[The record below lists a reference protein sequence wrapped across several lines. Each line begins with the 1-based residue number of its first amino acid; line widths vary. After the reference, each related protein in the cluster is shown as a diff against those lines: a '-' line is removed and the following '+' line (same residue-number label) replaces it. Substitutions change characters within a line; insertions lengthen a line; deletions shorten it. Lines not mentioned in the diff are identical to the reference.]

1 MPKTKGNQ
9 KETKKKP
16 NKTKKTKKE
25 FKLEWNNPLIVALI
39 VLLVLAVISYLT
51 LGLIVTV
58 ILILGIL
65 MIFGIARL
73 LDKTKSKKRQRRIL
87 NIILITGLT
96 LGILGC
102 VAVGGFFVYVVK
114 QAPKFEIE
122 RLSKKESTIIYDI
135 NGNEFAK
142 LGTEMR
148 ENISYDDLPQ
158 VLIDA
163 IVATEDSRFF
173 QHNGFDAPR
182 FIKAS
187 LGQVAGQD
195 AGGASTLSMQVIKN
209 SFTDTTDQG
218 FEGIVRK
225 FTDIYLAIFKLEK
238 NYTKEQIIEFYVNN
252 HFLGGNVWG
261 VEQASQTYFG
271 KSVSDLNLSEAAII
285 AGMFQSPNYYRPDT
299 KPENA
304 EKRRNTVLYLMNKHG
319 YISKEEWEM
328 AKSIPVSSLTGG
340 RIQANSEFQGYID
353 TIVEEL
359 DEKYGV
365 NPYVTPL
372 LIYSNMDRSKQQGVN
387 RVLSGEV
394 FNWKDDLVQSGVAV
408 LDVHSGKILAVG
420 TGRNKEGKGVNIW
433 NLATQMKKQP
443 GSTAKPLFDYG
454 PGIEYNNWSTYTLFD
469 DEPYS
474 YTTGQTLN
482 NWDGQYMGSLTLRQA
497 LSLSRNVPALKAFQQ
512 VDNKKILSFVE
523 SLGIKPE
530 AENGRLHEAHSIGAF
545 TGVSPL
551 EMAAAYQA
559 FANGGYYYEPLSV
572 NKFVYRG
579 TGETVEQQS
588 EKVKVMSDSTAYM
601 ITSVLQDVP
610 NSRSDVAGVNIAAKT
625 GTTNYDENKAK
636 ALGLAWDAIN
646 DSWTVGYN
654 PDIVIGMW
662 YGYEELNQELAN
674 QGYYNHLDEAAIKR
688 DYLFHAYANQIF
700 PKDNKDFT
708 MPSSVVKVG
717 IEKGSNP
724 AALASESTP
733 PEEIVYEY
741 FKAGTEPTEASP
753 KYQKLETP
761 SNIRVTYHEKENQVS
776 ISWNQV
782 AKTGYK
788 EEYGKLLYDVYFDNK
803 LLGSTDKI
811 TYSISKPKTPYGT
824 YKIVARY
831 EKYDGNK
838 SNEGIFEFKKPSTE
852 TNDPKP
858 DDNKDPIPDDNK
870 NQITSELINK
880 SLSLKVGDI
889 FKMPMG
895 RSAVIIKENGVD
907 VTAQATITG
916 RLEDSS
922 GNSIAT
928 IDTST
933 TGTYSIA
940 YDIKY
945 KTYQKTLR
953 LSVTVTN

>member
-1 MPKTKGNQ
+1 MEVKQMPRTKGKQN
-9 KETKKKP
+9 EPKKKTTQKKKTT
-16 NKTKKTKKE
+16 KTKKN
-25 FKLEWNNPLIVALI
+25 FKLEWNNPRIIVGI
-39 VLLVLAVISYLT
+39 ILLLFAVASYVT
-51 LGLIVTV
+51 LGLIVTA
-58 ILILGIL
+58 ILVMGIL
-65 MIFGIARL
+65 MILGIARL
-73 LDKTKSKKRQRRIL
+73 LDKTKSKKRQRKIL

-102 VAVGGFFVYVVK
+102 MAVGGFFVYVVK

-135 NGNEFAK
+135 NGNEYAK

-340 RIQANSEFQGYID
+340 RIQTNSEFQGYID

-359 DEKYGV
+359 DKKYGV

-372 LIYSNMDRSKQQGVN
+372 LIYSNMDMEKQRGVN

-394 FNWKDDLVQSGVAV
+394 FNWKDDLIQSGAAV

-454 PGIEYNNWSTYTLFD
+454 PGMEFNNWSTYTLFD
-469 DEPYS
+469 DTPYAYS
-474 YTTGQTLN
+474 TGQTLN
-482 NWDGQYMGSLTLRQA
+482 NWDGFYMGTLTLRQA

-512 VDNKKILSFVE
+512 VDNKKIISFVE

-530 AENGRLHEAHSIGAF
+530 VDNGRIHEAHAIGAF
-545 TGVSPL
+545 TGVTPL

-572 NKFVYRG
+572 SKFVYRG
-579 TGETVEQQS
+579 TGETVEQHS

-610 NSRSDVAGVNIAAKT
+610 NHRSDVAGVNIAAKT
-625 GTTNYDENKAK
+625 GTTNYDANKAQ
-636 ALGLAWDAIN
+636 ALGLSWDAIN

-674 QGYYNHLDEAAIKR
+674 QGYYNHLDEAAINR

-708 MPSSVVKVG
+708 MPSSVVKVP
-717 IEKGSNP
+717 IERGTNP
-724 AALASESTP
+724 AALAIEGVTP
-733 PEEIVYEY
+733 QEEIVYEY

-753 KYQKLETP
+753 KYLKLETP

-776 ISWNQV
+776 ISWNSV
-782 AKTGYK
+782 PKAGYK
-788 EEYGKLLYDVYFDNK
+788 EEYGKLLYDIYFDNK
-803 LLGSTDKI
+803 HLGSTDRI
-811 TYSISKPKTPYGT
+811 TYSIAKPKTPYGT

-838 SNEGIFEFKKPSTE
+838 SGEGIFEFKKPTE
-852 TNDPKP
+852 D
-858 DDNKDPIPDDNK
+858 KD
-870 NQITSELINK
+870 QITSELITK
-880 SLSLKVGDI
+880 ELTLKVGDI

-895 RSAVIIKENGVD
+895 RSAVTVKENGVD
-907 VTAQATITG
+907 VTNQATITG
-916 RLEDSS
+916 RLEDGN
-922 GNSIAT
+922 GNSIAEINT
-928 IDTST
+928 TT
-933 TGTYSIA
+933 TGTYNIA

-953 LSVTVTN
+953 MSVKVTN